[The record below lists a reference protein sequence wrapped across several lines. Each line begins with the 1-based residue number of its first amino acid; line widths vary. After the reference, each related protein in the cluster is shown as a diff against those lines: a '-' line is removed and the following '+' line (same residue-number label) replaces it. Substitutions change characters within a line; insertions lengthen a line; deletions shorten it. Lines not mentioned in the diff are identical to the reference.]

1 MNKKGFTLTELLVVV
16 VILGIIAGLSIPLIR
31 NLSNMFEKKKYEN
44 YADSVLAAGKIF
56 NDSYN
61 EDLFGH
67 NEYGC
72 AYITYDKLVERKLIK
87 DIEIDEMT
95 CDSPKTYIRVIKQK
109 DKYAYKT
116 FLTCGT
122 KREDGTMKKVLI
134 KIPKEIP
141 EMDSASCTGV
151 NSGNLSV
158 TADLTQ
164 ANGKADKVKKKTRIK
179 ITSGTGIDNDI
190 VLYAK
195 WSKDTS
201 DHANAGFTRVDF
213 KVKENQEESLLE
225 GELISTQ
232 SKELLTPDGNGA
244 YYLIVRVDHLR
255 DLYGHDW
262 KNPDNTDSKYLAF
275 GPFIV
280 DSTPTAINTVVYK
293 CDSQGNKTGSAITNK
308 QVTSG
313 SGEVF
318 NLSNIAGNVSG
329 WMTSSN
335 YANGVCLGFE
345 LNDNLS
351 IKSVKIEENAPGK
364 QANASGYKTFDS
376 SRATTENYESG
387 LTNKTVY
394 KRVNDDGHRYY
405 RITVKDYAGHTTSMD
420 VDLKLEKTAPKKPTI
435 NNTTN
440 GKWVNKNVKLT
451 ISSSDDLIGMGEYY
465 YSYNQNSTANG
476 TNPSSQ
482 WVKLNGGSNKTNF
495 TTEEVWNSN
504 MDRDVYIR
512 ACDKLGNCSVVNNT
526 KIRIDKTAPSNPT
539 IHNPSNNAWVRQT
552 LKLDISSTD
561 TAAGISTFSG
571 IDEYYYSYNGNATA
585 YGNNEATQW
594 VKINEGKGQTFFTS
608 NREWSQEENKDLNQT
623 VYFKVCDIAG
633 NCSNPSNTHIMID
646 KTAPTV
652 PKITNSSN
660 GDWTI
665 SPIVLTMQS
674 SDAASGLADYQ
685 YSYDNSSWTKTYV
698 TTPSYEFTPI
708 HTDDNTILNRK
719 IYWRA
724 CDAVGNCSASAN
736 TSLKIDRVK
745 PSCGSIDKTR
755 TYSTDGVNG
764 TIACSDSASGCK
776 NSSYSFEDLKDNT
789 DITIQDNVG
798 NTNSCEIPIYVHIE
812 YDYDEYISTYS
823 YWQSIH
829 AFQLNS
835 SELSWEDFYK
845 ARANPRYICAYAGCQ
860 YESTTAT
867 GCGSH
872 SGYWTFAGGYDYRPI
887 TACSR
892 IKNAYDET
900 KSCEWVQTT
909 KTKEWVE
916 VCTTSTELDSLY
928 SNCQRTSFG
937 ESPQRAYDYWD
948 YLPWVESNGGLG
960 ACWYNCSQKCQQP
973 YIENLSEYYYY
984 EVEKEYVHQEW
995 YEIYYY
1001 Y

>member
-44 YADSVLAAGKIF
+44 YADSVLAAGKMF

-87 DIEIDEMT
+87 DIEINDMT
-95 CDSPKTYIRVIKQK
+95 CKSPKTYIRVIKQK

-164 ANGKADKVKKKTRIK
+164 ANGKADKIKKKTRIK
-179 ITSGTGIDNDI
+179 ITSGTGIENNI

-201 DHANAGFTRVDF
+201 DHTNAGFTRVDF

-280 DSTPTAINTVVYK
+280 DSTPTAINTVIYK

-308 QVTSG
+308 RVTSG

-329 WMTSSN
+329 WLTSSN
-335 YANGVCLGFE
+335 YVNGVCIGFE
-345 LNDNLS
+345 LSDNLS
-351 IKSVKIEENAPGK
+351 IKSAKIEENTKGK

-376 SRATTENYESG
+376 SLTTTENYEPG
-387 LTNKTVY
+387 VTNKTIY

-440 GKWVNKNVKLT
+440 GNWVNKNVKLAV
-451 ISSSDDLIGMGEYY
+451 SSSDALIGMGEYY
-465 YSYNQNSTANG
+465 YSFSSSSSGNG
-476 TNPSSQ
+476 TNPASQ
-482 WVKLNGGSNKTNF
+482 WVKLNGGTNQTSF
-495 TTEEVWNSN
+495 TTEEVWTSN
-504 MDRDVYIR
+504 IDRDVYIR
-512 ACDKLGNCSVVNNT
+512 ACDKLGNCSVANST
-526 KIRIDKTAPSNPT
+526 RIRIDKTAPTVPSIN
-539 IHNPSNNAWVRQT
+539 NPSLGVWVREAF
-552 LKLDISSTD
+552 KLDLRSTD
-561 TAAGISTFSG
+561 SAAGINTCSG
-571 IDEYYYSYNGNATA
+571 IQDYYYSYNSNATA
-585 YGNNEATQW
+585 NGTNPASQW
-594 VKINEGKGQTFFTS
+594 VKLTGGTGQTFFTA
-608 NREWSQEENKDLNQT
+608 QETWAVDAGQDLDTT
-623 VYFKVCDIAG
+623 VYVKVCDIAG
-633 NCSNPSNTHIMID
+633 NCSGTSNTPIKID
-646 KTAPTV
+646 RKAPTV
-652 PKITNSSN
+652 PKITNPTN
-660 GDWTI
+660 GNWTI
-665 SPIVLTMQS
+665 DDIILTLQS
-674 SDAASGLADYQ
+674 SDSGVGLGDYQ
-685 YSYDNSSWTKTYV
+685 YSYNNSSWASEGKQALATY
-698 TTPSYEFTPI
+698 TTNALSTP
-708 HTDDNTILNRK
+708 DNTELNK
-719 IYWRA
+719 TMYWRV
-724 CDAVGNCSASAN
+724 CDQLANCSASAS
-736 TSLKIDRVK
+736 TQLKIDRVR
-745 PSCGSIDKTR
+745 PNCGSINKTR
-755 TYSTDGVNG
+755 TYSRDGVNG
-764 TIACSDSASGCK
+764 TVGCSDSASGCT
-776 NSSYSFEDLKDNT
+776 SSTYDYEDLKDDT
-789 DITIQDNVG
+789 YIDIRDKVG
-798 NTNSCEIPIYVHIE
+798 NTNSCEIPIYRDEEWDSYWDTCWDSESYLCGVIVTSYGNPGCNSVNSCSTAQASPWTCQGTYKGKFIHATLDTGKGWYARNGWGSNTFYA
-812 YDYDEYISTYS
+812 YDLQTCFNWTRTPVGGTTGTCFYDCSIPLSSIDAEDIYCEEWYS
-823 YWQSIH
+823 Y
-829 AFQLNS
+829 
-835 SELSWEDFYK
+835 
-845 ARANPRYICAYAGCQ
+845 
-860 YESTTAT
+860 
-867 GCGSH
+867 
-872 SGYWTFAGGYDYRPI
+872 
-887 TACSR
+887 
-892 IKNAYDET
+892 
-900 KSCEWVQTT
+900 SCEKWY
-909 KTKEWVE
+909 
-916 VCTTSTELDSLY
+916 SYYLY
-928 SNCQRTSFG
+928 
-937 ESPQRAYDYWD
+937 Y
-948 YLPWVESNGGLG
+948 
-960 ACWYNCSQKCQQP
+960 
-973 YIENLSEYYYY
+973 
-984 EVEKEYVHQEW
+984 
-995 YEIYYY
+995 
-1001 Y
+1001 